1 MTDVRGCDLPEDLH
15 YFVEKHVWARLEP
28 DGLVRI
34 GMTDVAQHLA
44 KTIIV
49 VRPKAVGKTVARTQ
63 SAGTVESGKWVGPVP
78 APVGGEIVAVN
89 DEAVATPSL
98 VNADP
103 YGKGW
108 LLLIRPSNWASDS
121 AELATGEAGIA
132 RYRAFLEA
140 QGISCGS

>member
-1 MTDVRGCDLPEDLH
+1 MALVRGCDLPNDL
-15 YFVEKHVWARLEP
+15 YYLVEKHVWARLEP

-34 GMTDVAQHLA
+34 GMTDVAQNLA

-49 VRPKAVGKTVARTQ
+49 VRPKAVGKTLARAQ

-78 APVGGEIVAVN
+78 APVAGEIVAVN
-89 DEAVATPSL
+89 GEVVATPSL
-98 VNADP
+98 VNSDP

-108 LLLIRPSNWASDS
+108 LMLIRPSSWEADA

-132 RYRAFLEA
+132 KYREFLEA
-140 QGISCGS
+140 QGITCEP